1 MNTKALLLAAYGRV
15 LRSIKPNSGLTPLC
29 HNAVVDW
36 LAAELPGVVDST
48 TSDGYKIVVSPK
60 DYDGRI
66 LMLTGSNDF
75 KVSRVVN
82 ALLSPGDVFL
92 DIGANYS
99 TIGLKAAGRVRP
111 GGHVHLFEPQ
121 PALADAVQAAIE
133 AAGLQQLVSLHRL
146 ALYDRDG
153 TMMMRIPAS
162 HSGMATIAPQQQRD
176 TSDWTTAEVCTR
188 SARDCVS
195 ELTRGQRFGV
205 KIDVEGAEP
214 AILPGLLEVGKMMFC
229 VFEGDRNQEKIF
241 QMFSGAGYQ
250 VYGLCKTLLFPRLS
264 IVNTLSDWP
273 QFHDFL
279 AVPADI
285 RIDRQR
291 FPLPLLAAAMQ
302 ARPNE
307 REPGDGAEDERKAV
321 AC

>member
-1 MNTKALLLAAYGRV
+1 
-15 LRSIKPNSGLTPLC
+15 
-29 HNAVVDW
+29 
-36 LAAELPGVVDST
+36 
-48 TSDGYKIVVSPK
+48 
-60 DYDGRI
+60 
-66 LMLTGSNDF
+66 MLTGSNDF

-99 TIGLKAAGRVRP
+99 TIGLKAIGRVRP

-121 PALADAVQAAIE
+121 PTLADAVQAAIE
-133 AAGLQQLVSLHRL
+133 AAGLQQQVTLHRL

-153 TMMMRIPAS
+153 TMMMRVPTA

-176 TSDWTTAEVCTR
+176 TSDWMTVAVCTR

-195 ELTRGQRFGV
+195 ELTRGRRFGV

-214 AILPGLLEVGKMMFC
+214 AILPGLLDVGKMMFC

-241 QMFSGAGYQ
+241 QMFKGAGYE
-250 VYGLCKTLLFPRLS
+250 VYGLCKTLRFSRLS
-264 IVNTLSDWP
+264 IVNTLGDWS

-291 FPLPLLAAAMQ
+291 FPLRVLAAAMQ
-302 ARPNE
+302 GRPA
-307 REPGDGAEDERKAV
+307 DG
-321 AC
+321 